1 MTGSYQTYA
10 SPRDVYYT
18 STTPRPTTGAGGT
31 DEHGEGAGVIGTD
44 DYAKNA
50 VIHRSLGIDLSASS
64 INNSSGSTNDST
76 RLNRAVSQVPSTGML
91 RAKSDSVSSSAT
103 APVDYHP
110 YHPSL
115 PRYLSFTHSS
125 VLGEGE
131 AATDETPYT
140 LNTPYTTTNTVHTI
154 TTPRTAAALTATKPP
169 STALYTYTSLADEEG
184 AQGLTGAIST
194 STRKISSDSGVET
207 NIAPTT
213 FLDACPPIVQVVI
226 DILLAVVGSGM
237 CILGTSLCIA
247 QLVHQIISG
256 HTC

>member
-1 MTGSYQTYA
+1 MKKKVTGSYQTYA
-10 SPRDVYYT
+10 SPRDLYYT
-18 STTPRPTTGAGGT
+18 NTTTGAGGV
-31 DEHGEGAGVIGTD
+31 DEHGDEAGVMGTD

-76 RLNRAVSQVPSTGML
+76 RLNRAVSLVPSVL
-91 RAKSDSVSSSAT
+91 RAKSDSISSSAT

-131 AATDETPYT
+131 VTEDTPHT
-140 LNTPYTTTNTVHTI
+140 PHPPYTTTNTVHTVPTPRAGAALI
-154 TTPRTAAALTATKPP
+154 TTKPL

-184 AQGLTGAIST
+184 AQGLTGTIS
-194 STRKISSDSGVET
+194 SSRKISSDSGVET

-213 FLDACPPIVQVVI
+213 FLDACPPLVQVII
-226 DILLAVVGSGM
+226 DILIAVVGSGM